1 MVLIQYYMLCFSLFC
16 FSLFEISAAVH
27 VQGAY
32 FSVYW
37 CIELLSDPLHT
48 ARGQPC
54 MSALPRDSLQRN
66 KEEITDRDGVKTIE
80 ELHVCMYSCKFSLL
94 MYYYQYRP
102 LAASAG
108 MLYGMVESVTT
119 AP

>member
-1 MVLIQYYMLCFSLFC
+1 
-16 FSLFEISAAVH
+16 
-27 VQGAY
+27 
-32 FSVYW
+32 
-37 CIELLSDPLHT
+37 
-48 ARGQPC
+48 

-66 KEEITDRDGVKTIE
+66 KEEITDRNGVKTIE

-108 MLYGMVESVTT
+108 MVESVTT
-119 AP
+119 LKCTLM

>member
-1 MVLIQYYMLCFSLFC
+1 
-16 FSLFEISAAVH
+16 
-27 VQGAY
+27 
-32 FSVYW
+32 
-37 CIELLSDPLHT
+37 
-48 ARGQPC
+48 
-54 MSALPRDSLQRN
+54 MSALPLDSLQRN

-80 ELHVCMYSCKFSLL
+80 ELHVCMYSTLKFSLL